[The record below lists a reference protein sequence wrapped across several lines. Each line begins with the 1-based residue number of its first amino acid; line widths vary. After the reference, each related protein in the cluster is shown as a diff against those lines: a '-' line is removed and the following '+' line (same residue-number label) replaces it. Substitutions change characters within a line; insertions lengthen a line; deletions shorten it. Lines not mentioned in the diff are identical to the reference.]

1 MGVDLKKLILILSIL
16 LAGISVQAS
25 YLHTVVLEGTDDGYN
40 VILKSD
46 AIPVVKKTVKGN
58 NNIILNIS
66 GIGVSDG
73 VNAVY
78 KGTSDVNSLVIENL
92 SDNEM
97 NVYIQA
103 KDIAKSTIMAQ
114 TEDGNPVILN
124 ERFPLE
130 KVLWSLAVLVILGMV
145 VKSAIAITDYE
156 NSLVIKK
163 DIKEREIEL
172 YRSFQR
178 ELQSMPSINCK
189 IKNAYASN
197 VMPRSRRNY
206 KELARL

>member
-1 MGVDLKKLILILSIL
+1 MKRIIL
-16 LAGISVQAS
+16 LLTIFLFGLNAQAS

-40 VILKSD
+40 VLLKSD
-46 AIPVVKKTVKGN
+46 VIPAVKKTVKGN

-66 GIGVSDG
+66 GVGAASN

-78 KGTSDVNSLVIENL
+78 KSTPDVNSLIIENV
-92 SDNEM
+92 SDNEL

-103 KDIAKSTIMAQ
+103 KDIAKSTVMAQ
-114 TEDGNPVILN
+114 TNDGNPVILS

-130 KVLWSLAVLVILGMV
+130 KVSWSIAVLVILGMLI
-145 VKSAIAITDYE
+145 KSAKAVTDYE

-163 DIKEREIEL
+163 DIKAREIEL
-172 YRSFQR
+172 YKNFQR